1 VCDIICWII
10 NLSLSALLNAAR
22 TSQALTLMIS
32 QLLFWLS
39 LGILVY
45 VFFGFVLLLF
55 VVSLFRRKTVREQ
68 DLYPSVSV
76 IICAYNEEK
85 HIEGKIFNCLD
96 LDYPT
101 DRIEIVVVSD
111 GSTDNTDRLLAT
123 TENREVK
130 TYRAPTQQGK
140 TACQNI
146 AVGMAK
152 NDILFFTDATVRH
165 PPNAL
170 KLLLRHLSESTVGCV
185 TGKPVFNRDQGAA
198 SMGQTIR
205 EKYELHL
212 RNKLGETT
220 SLFGAQD
227 CIYVI
232 PRKLYTPINADLDSG
247 FVAPLKLLES
257 GYRTVY
263 EPRALAFVDRPPPNI
278 RDEFVRRSRIALRGM
293 RGLIYMRQ
301 LMNPFRYG
309 FVAISLISTRL
320 LRWLSPV
327 FLIILFLSN
336 LFLLDTAFYCSSF
349 IVQVG
354 FYLTAF
360 IAYLFAQKGHKL
372 GLPFYIPLYF
382 CLMVCSA
389 SVGLKR
395 LLSGESGQMWQTRR

>member
-1 VCDIICWII
+1 
-10 NLSLSALLNAAR
+10 
-22 TSQALTLMIS
+22 MIS
-32 QLLFWLS
+32 LLFWLS

-55 VVSLFRRKTVREQ
+55 IVSLFCRKRLREQ
-68 DLYPSVSV
+68 DLCPSVSV
-76 IICAYNEEK
+76 IVCAYNEEK
-85 HIEGKIFNCLD
+85 HIVGKIFNCLE
-96 LDYPT
+96 LEYPT

-111 GSTDNTDRLLAT
+111 GSTDNTDGLLAT
-123 TENREVK
+123 IKNPMVK

-140 TACQNI
+140 TACQNM
-146 AVGMAK
+146 AVGMATK
-152 NDILFFTDATVRH
+152 DILFFTDATVCH
-165 PPNAL
+165 PPNVL
-170 KLLLRHLSESTVGCV
+170 KLLVRHLSESTVGCV
-185 TGKPVFNRDQGAA
+185 TGKPVFKRDQGAA
-198 SMGQTIR
+198 SRGQTTR
-205 EKYELHL
+205 EKYELYL
-212 RNKLGETT
+212 RSKLGETT

-247 FVAPLKLLES
+247 FVAPLKLLQS
-257 GYRTVY
+257 GFRTVY
-263 EPRALAFVDRPPPNI
+263 EPRALAFVDRPPPNV
-278 RDEFVRRSRIALRGM
+278 RDEFIRRSRIALRGM
-293 RGLIYMRQ
+293 RGLIHMRQ

-336 LFLLDTAFYCSSF
+336 LFLLDTALYYSF
-349 IVQVG
+349 LIMQVG

-360 IAYLFAQKGHKL
+360 IAYVVSQKGHKL

-382 CLMVCSA
+382 CLMVCAA
-389 SVGLKR
+389 SLGLKR

>member
-1 VCDIICWII
+1 
-10 NLSLSALLNAAR
+10 
-22 TSQALTLMIS
+22 MIS

-45 VFFGFVLLLF
+45 VFFGFVVLLF
-55 VVSLFRRKTVREQ
+55 VVALFHRKTVREQ
-68 DLYPSVSV
+68 DLCPSVSV

-85 HIEGKIFNCLD
+85 HIQGKILNCLA

-101 DRIEIVVVSD
+101 DRIEIIIVSD
-111 GSTDNTDRLLAT
+111 GSTDNTDRILAAIKSPL
-123 TENREVK
+123 VK
-130 TYRAPTQQGK
+130 NYRAPSQQGK
-140 TACQNI
+140 TACQNK
-146 AVGMAK
+146 AVSMAE
-152 NDILFFTDATVRH
+152 NEILFFTDATVVH

-170 KLLLRHLSESTVGCV
+170 KLLVQRLNDSGVGCV
-185 TGKPVFNRDQGAA
+185 TGKPVFNRDQGPA
-198 SMGQTIR
+198 SLGQTKR
-205 EKYELHL
+205 ERYELYL
-212 RNKLGETT
+212 RRKLSETI

-232 PRKLYTPINADLDSG
+232 PRTLYVPINADLDSG
-247 FVAPLKLLES
+247 FVVPLKLLEK

-263 EPRALAFVDRPPPNI
+263 EPAALAFVDRAPPSI
-278 RDEFVRRSRIALRGM
+278 RDEFIRRSRIALRGM
-293 RGLIYMRQ
+293 RGLLHMRK
-301 LMNPFRYG
+301 LMNPFKYG

-336 LFLLDTAFYCSSF
+336 LFLLDTAFYFSSF
-349 IVQVG
+349 MMQVG

-360 IAYLFAQKGHKL
+360 IAYAFAQKGHTL
-372 GLPFYIPLYF
+372 RLPFYIPLYF

-395 LLSGESGQMWQTRR
+395 LLSGESGQMWPTRR

>member
-1 VCDIICWII
+1 
-10 NLSLSALLNAAR
+10 
-22 TSQALTLMIS
+22 MIL
-32 QLLFWLS
+32 QVLFWFS
-39 LGILVY
+39 LGTLVY
-45 VFFGFVLLLF
+45 VFFGFV
-55 VVSLFRRKTVREQ
+55 VVLWICSKFKHKPVRKREAT
-68 DLYPSVSV
+68 PSVSV
-76 IICAYNEEK
+76 IICAYNEER
-85 HIEGKIFNCLD
+85 HIRRKIANCLD
-96 LDYPT
+96 FDYPRDQT
-101 DRIEIVVVSD
+101 EIIIVSD
-111 GSTDNTDRLLAT
+111 GSTDDTDKILASLQSAL
-123 TENREVK
+123 VK
-130 TYRAPTQQGK
+130 TYRMPQQRGK
-140 TACQNI
+140 TECQNLAAKI
-146 AVGMAK
+146 A
-152 NDILFFTDATVRH
+152 NNQILFFTDATVMH

-170 KLLLRHLSESTVGCV
+170 KLLVRSLCDPTVGCV
-185 TGKPVFNRDQGAA
+185 TGKPVFNRDMGPA
-198 SMGQTIR
+198 SMGLSTR
-205 EKYELHL
+205 EKYEFCL
-212 RNKLGETT
+212 RSKLGETT

-278 RDEFVRRSRIALRGM
+278 RDEFIRRSRIALRGM

-336 LFLLDTAFYCSSF
+336 LFLLDTAFYFSSF

-360 IAYLFAQKGHKL
+360 IAYVFAQKGHKL

>member
-1 VCDIICWII
+1 
-10 NLSLSALLNAAR
+10 
-22 TSQALTLMIS
+22 MIS

-45 VFFGFVLLLF
+45 VFFGFVLLLL
-55 VVSLFRRKTVREQ
+55 VICLWRRQTVQEPNQ
-68 DLYPSVSV
+68 EPSVSV

-85 HIEGKIFNCLD
+85 HIEGKIFNCLE

-123 TENREVK
+123 IESPLVK
-130 TYRAPTQQGK
+130 TYRAPNQQGK
-140 TACQNI
+140 TACQNK
-146 AVGMAK
+146 AVSMAK
-152 NDILFFTDATVRH
+152 NEILFFTDATVVH

-170 KLLLRHLSESTVGCV
+170 KLLVRRLNDSVGCV
-185 TGKPVFNRDQGAA
+185 TGKPVFNRDYGPA
-198 SMGQTIR
+198 SLGQTKR
-205 EKYELHL
+205 ERYELYL
-212 RNKLGETT
+212 RSKLGETIT
-220 SLFGAQD
+220 LFGAQD

-232 PRKLYTPINADLDSG
+232 PRALYIPINADLDSG
-247 FVAPLKLLES
+247 FVAPLKLLEK
-257 GYRTVY
+257 GYRTLY
-263 EPRALAFVDRPPPNI
+263 EPAALAFVDRPPPSI

-293 RGLIYMRQ
+293 RGLLHMRQ
-301 LMNPFRYG
+301 LMNPFKYG

-327 FLIILFLSN
+327 FLVILFLSN
-336 LFLLDTAFYCSSF
+336 LFLLDTAFYFSSF
-349 IVQVG
+349 IAQVG

-360 IAYLFAQKGHKL
+360 IAYVFAQKGHKL

-389 SVGLKR
+389 SAGLKR